1 MASDSQMVASPSTRT
16 GTLPVGENTLNAGL
30 PAPMSNGTSF
40 SWKAMPAVRI
50 PIQGRKDQDE

>member
-1 MASDSQMVASPSTRT
+1 MVASPSTRT